1 MVLIIKIVVLVFSV
15 IIHEAAHGYAA
26 YRLGDPTAKDA
37 HRLTL
42 NPLAHIDL
50 MGSVLLPLI
59 LIITKS
65 PVLLGWAKPVPF
77 NPGYFRDVKK
87 GVMIVGLAG
96 PASNLI
102 LAAIAGTI
110 FRIFSFE
117 GIFGVF
123 LVYTCI
129 INVVLAVFNLIPIPP
144 LDGSRVVIG
153 FLPPRLI
160 SPYLRL
166 ERYGFIIIFGLLWLG
181 ALSYVLGPIASMLLR
196 FLLQGLGN
204 AG

>member
-1 MVLIIKIVVLVFSV
+1 MVLVIKIVVLVFSV
-15 IIHEAAHGYAA
+15 IMHEVAHGWAA

-37 HRLTL
+37 RRLTL

-110 FRIFSFE
+110 YRILPFE
-117 GIFGVF
+117 GIFGIF

-144 LDGSRVVIG
+144 LDGSRVAIG

-181 ALSYVLGPIASMLLR
+181 ALDYILGPIASLLLR
-196 FLLQGLGN
+196 FLLQG
-204 AG
+204 

>member
-15 IIHEAAHGYAA
+15 IIHEVAHGYAA

-50 MGSVLLPLI
+50 VGSVLLPLI

-110 FRIFSFE
+110 IRMFPSG
-117 GIFGVF
+117 GIIGLF
-123 LVYTCI
+123 LLHTCI
-129 INVVLAVFNLIPIPP
+129 INVVLAIFNLIPIPP

-153 FLPPRLI
+153 FLPTHLV
-160 SPYLRL
+160 SSYLSL

-181 ALSYVLGPIASMLLR
+181 VLDYILWPIASLLLR
-196 FLLQGLGN
+196 FLLQG
-204 AG
+204 

>member
-1 MVLIIKIVVLVFSV
+1 MVLVIKIVVLVFSV
-15 IIHEAAHGYAA
+15 IIHEVAHGYAA

-37 HRLTL
+37 RRLTL

-96 PASNLI
+96 PASNLF

-117 GIFGVF
+117 GIFGIF
-123 LVYTCI
+123 LVYACI

-144 LDGSRVVIG
+144 LDGSRVAIG

-160 SPYLRL
+160 SPYLSL

-181 ALSYVLGPIASMLLR
+181 ALDYILGPIASLLLR
-196 FLLQGLGN
+196 FLLQG
-204 AG
+204 